1 MEHHS
6 KFKNPAEKVKKKHE
20 KKNYSTFTQTKIN
33 NDRIV
38 INDLE
43 TQCCIIQDNVEKDQ
57 NDIKDTKF
65 DNDSDSVFSTSWEVS
80 KQLVNNNSETS
91 DMDCSTANIKTVP
104 ESNDIVHKK
113 AASFIKKVLHN
124 ELPKDNK
131 QLPLVLLIHSR
142 RLTKLSQLNF
152 EDEVIKKSTDIF
164 SSKSRYAKQKNE
176 ISVIKDIHHIWT
188 KKFHELTKYVNS
200 INDYL
205 ETLIRVPNTA
215 IKCVRNSGTTVN
227 ISVPP
232 KQ

>member
-6 KFKNPAEKVKKKHE
+6 KFKNLTEKVKKKHE
-20 KKNYSTFTQTKIN
+20 KKNYNTFTQTIID

-43 TQCCIIQDNVEKDQ
+43 TQCCIIQDNFEKDQ
-57 NDIKDTKF
+57 NNIKDTKL
-65 DNDSDSVFSTSWEVS
+65 DNNSDSIFPTSWKVS
-80 KQLVNNNSETS
+80 KHLVHNNSKTS
-91 DMDCSTANIKTVP
+91 DMDCSITNIKTVP

-124 ELPKDNK
+124 EIPKDNK
-131 QLPLVLLIHSR
+131 QLPLVLLIQSR

-176 ISVIKDIHHIWT
+176 IPVIKDLHRFWT
-188 KKFHELTKYVNS
+188 RKFQKLTKYVNG

-215 IKCVRNSGTTVN
+215 IKRVRNSGTTVN

-232 KQ
+232 KH